1 MIAIVYQR
9 WFVQQS
15 PAYVIVLNI
24 FLILS
29 AIVQIPNITI
39 QLYSN
44 AVSQFILMNP
54 LHLSFL

>member
-39 QLYSN
+39 QLYLN
-44 AVSQFILMNP
+44 VVSQFILMNP

>member
-54 LHLSFL
+54 LHSSFL

>member
-39 QLYSN
+39 QLYLN
-44 AVSQFILMNP
+44 VVSPFILMNP